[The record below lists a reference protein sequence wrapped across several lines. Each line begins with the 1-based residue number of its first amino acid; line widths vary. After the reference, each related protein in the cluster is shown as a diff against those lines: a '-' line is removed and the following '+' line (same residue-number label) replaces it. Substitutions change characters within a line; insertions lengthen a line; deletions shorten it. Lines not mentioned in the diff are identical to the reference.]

1 MKDTFCTFMNR
12 PRAPASKGLIIV
24 AAILALAVLLVNPV
38 AATPPTAIVLAY
50 NDVAGQLNVTITHPV
65 PNPDVHY
72 IKNVMV
78 KVNDDVVINRDYTS
92 QPTKDTFTYTYA
104 IPLLP
109 GDTVRA
115 TATCV
120 LTGSLTET
128 LTIPAPV
135 HAAASPTAAPTNA
148 VPVPTPTPKAAA
160 GLLPV
165 TGAIILVLATKKG
178 G

>member
-1 MKDTFCTFMNR
+1 MEMCMTDIFSVFMNR
-12 PRAPASKGLIIV
+12 PRAPALKGLIVV
-24 AAILALAVLLVNPV
+24 AAILALAVLLVSPV
-38 AATPPTAIVLAY
+38 AATPPTAVDLAY

-65 PNPDVHY
+65 PNPGVHY
-72 IKNVMV
+72 IRNVMV

-92 QPTKDTFTYTYA
+92 QPTTDTFTYTYA
-104 IPLLP
+104 IPLQA

-120 LTGSLTET
+120 LTGSLTGT

-135 HAAASPTAAPTNA
+135 HVTASPTAA

-165 TGAIILVLATKKG
+165 TGAIVLVLATKKVL
-178 G
+178 

>member
-1 MKDTFCTFMNR
+1 MTRSMFTPLNSSR
-12 PRAPASKGLIIV
+12 LSRHTGSIAV
-24 AAILALAVLLVNPV
+24 AAILVLAALLVIPA
-38 AATPPTAIVLAY
+38 AATPPTAVDLSY

-92 QPTKDTFTYTYA
+92 QPTTDTFTYTYA
-104 IPLLP
+104 IPLQA

-120 LTGSLTET
+120 LTGSLTGT

-135 HAAASPTAAPTNA
+135 HVTASPTATM
-148 VPVPTPTPKAAA
+148 PVPTPTPKSAA

-165 TGAIILVLATKKG
+165 TGAIVLVLATKKVL
-178 G
+178 

>member
-1 MKDTFCTFMNR
+1 MNDIFCAFMNR
-12 PRAPASKGLIIV
+12 PRAPASQGLVVI
-24 AAILALAVLLVNPV
+24 ATILALAFLLVNPV
-38 AATPPTAIVLAY
+38 AATPPTAVDLAY
-50 NDVAGQLNVTITHPV
+50 NDVTGQLNVTITHPV

-104 IPLLP
+104 LPLKP
-109 GDTVRA
+109 GDTVRV

-120 LTGSLTET
+120 LVGSLTET

-135 HAAASPTAAPTNA
+135 HATASQAAA
-148 VPVPTPTPKAAA
+148 PVPTPTPKAAA
-160 GLLPV
+160 GLLPM
-165 TGAIILVLATKKG
+165 TGAIILVFGVKKLL
-178 G
+178 